1 MHFAKLKRREFI
13 SLVGGAAAWPLS
25 AHGQQ
30 PVMPAI
36 GFLDSRSH
44 EAMTDRLRGFR
55 QGLKSAGYAEGE
67 NVAVAYRWAEDQA
80 DRLPALAAE
89 LAHQPVAAIVAS
101 GGPQVIF
108 ALKDATTTIPIIF
121 LTAEDPV
128 RLGLVA
134 SLSRPGGNLTGV
146 NFFNR
151 ELAGKQLALLRELVP
166 AVGRVAVFVGLDNAA
181 ITESTLRDVGSAAQ
195 AMGLQIKVFNT
206 TTSSDIDAAFATFA
220 GERPDAVF
228 IGQDPFLNSRRLQLS
243 MLAMRHAIPAAYSGR
258 EYAEVGGL
266 MTYGSNIADAYREV
280 GVYVGRIL
288 KGAKAADLPVVQSSK
303 FELIINAQTA
313 RILGLILPQT
323 LLATADEVIE

>member
-25 AHGQQ
+25 ARGQQ
-30 PVMPAI
+30 LVMPAI

-67 NVAVAYRWAEDQA
+67 NVAVAYRWAENQA

-128 RLGLVA
+128 RLGVVA

-151 ELAGKQLALLRELVP
+151 ELAGKQLALLREVVP

-181 ITESTLRDVGSAAQ
+181 T
-195 AMGLQIKVFNT
+195 
-206 TTSSDIDAAFATFA
+206 
-220 GERPDAVF
+220 VF

-313 RILGLILPQT
+313 RILGLTLPQT
-323 LLATADEVIE
+323 LRATANEVIE

>member
-1 MHFAKLKRREFI
+1 M
-13 SLVGGAAAWPLS
+13 
-25 AHGQQ
+25 
-30 PVMPAI
+30 
-36 GFLDSRSH
+36 
-44 EAMTDRLRGFR
+44 
-55 QGLKSAGYAEGE
+55 
-67 NVAVAYRWAEDQA
+67 
-80 DRLPALAAE
+80 
-89 LAHQPVAAIVAS
+89 
-101 GGPQVIF
+101 
-108 ALKDATTTIPIIF
+108 
-121 LTAEDPV
+121 
-128 RLGLVA
+128 
-134 SLSRPGGNLTGV
+134 
-146 NFFNR
+146 
-151 ELAGKQLALLRELVP
+151 P

-181 ITESTLRDVGSAAQ
+181 ITESTLLDVGSAAQ

-303 FELIINAQTA
+303 FELIINAQTP
-313 RILGLILPQT
+313 RILGLTLPQT
-323 LLATADEVIE
+323 LRATANEVIE